1 MSDEIKI
8 LTEKVDFLTENVLNL
23 TSRLKS
29 IDDLKEDVSLFTK
42 DAFNEVV
49 DFMSEVD
56 FHFKSK
62 DFLSMVKKILRNIN
76 NISKMLDQLQSINE
90 FIDDLSP
97 LSREIFDDVTDKIFI
112 LEQKGILES
121 LKRTFSIIGELS
133 ENFDPDDITNFG
145 KAMVLMLK
153 IAKRVANP
161 ENLEKLDKIADE
173 IDKYDYDKNKKVSL
187 LKILKKAKDPIVLKG
202 FDYALDITKIA
213 SKHYTDKKNK
223 EDI

>member
-1 MSDEIKI
+1 MNDEIKI
-8 LTEKVDFLTENVLNL
+8 LTEKVDFLTEEILRL

-49 DFMSEVD
+49 EFMSEVD
-56 FHFKSK
+56 FHFRSK
-62 DFLSMVKKILRNIN
+62 DFLCMIKKLLRNIN
-76 NISKMLDQLQSINE
+76 NISKMLDQLQSVNE
-90 FIDDLSP
+90 FLDDLKP
-97 LSREIFDDVTDKIFI
+97 LSREIFNDVTDKIYI

-121 LKRTFSIIGELS
+121 LKRTFSIIEELS
-133 ENFDPDDITNFG
+133 ENFEPEDVTNFG

-173 IDKYDYDKNKKVSL
+173 IEKYEYNKNRKVSL
-187 LKILKKAKDPIVLKG
+187 FKLLKKAKDPVVLRG
-202 FDYALDITKIA
+202 FDYALDMAKIA
-213 SKHYTDKKNK
+213 SKYYTEDKKNNK
-223 EDI
+223 